1 MVMNLLELSEHEKLM
16 KFHICSLEAYR
27 AVSSHCNKNIAE
39 KVGDILDPEQLLHC
53 LKLRGTNFSLNAAYV
68 DLFNA
73 LHLELEVRNTL
84 ITRGEFILPL
94 SECHRSIPL
103 FLPGAKSTPGSAR
116 ARKLAPAPLCER
128 GQALLNQAAICH
140 SIISS
145 FPKDKCGG
153 DGCRFSFSIEELKK
167 MVFYNLEKLLS
178 TK

>member
-1 MVMNLLELSEHEKLM
+1 M
-16 KFHICSLEAYR
+16 
-27 AVSSHCNKNIAE
+27 
-39 KVGDILDPEQLLHC
+39 
-53 LKLRGTNFSLNAAYV
+53 RGTNFSLNAAYV

-73 LHLELEVRNTL
+73 IHLEPEVRNTL

-103 FLPGAKSTPGSAR
+103 FLPTAKSTPGSAR
-116 ARKLAPAPLCER
+116 KLAAASLCDR

-145 FPKDKCGG
+145 VSKDKCGG
-153 DGCRFSFSIEELKK
+153 GDHDCRFSFSIEELKK